1 MLRALANDGT
11 QKPFSAGM
19 ASSAVFV
26 PLLLGLLAHWSGESG
41 VNAVTIQ
48 NWAVK
53 AVLLIF

>member
-1 MLRALANDGT
+1 MMG

-19 ASSAVFV
+19 ASSADFV
-26 PLLLGLLAHWSGESG
+26 HLLLGLLAHWSGESG